1 MKSPL
6 YSKKQIS
13 KISDHMGRRHEFKE
27 IIKWLGK
34 DTFDQERRW
43 SSVSSKCPL
52 LPQPFCVSEEGTV
65 GNSYRL
71 WGFLEI
77 LSCFHCVKWLIE
89 SNFVADIWLHILCF
103 PSLRNFFMFCHT
115 WVCCDVTKR
124 ELGLT
129 TNTEV
134 LKRNVK
140 APESLDNDKVLW
152 FNTSQQLH
160 SMQLT
165 HTSLFLHLLGRRI
178 RKS

>member
-1 MKSPL
+1 MVRKGYLWPG
-6 YSKKQIS
+6 KKMI
-13 KISDHMGRRHEFKE
+13 
-27 IIKWLGK
+27 
-34 DTFDQERRW
+34 
-43 SSVSSKCPL
+43 SSVLQMSLTASTILC
-52 LPQPFCVSEEGTV
+52 F
-65 GNSYRL
+65 
-71 WGFLEI
+71 WGRDCGQQTLGFFRN

-103 PSLRNFFMFCHT
+103 PSLGNFFMFCHT

-152 FNTSQQLH
+152 FHTSQQLH
-160 SMQLT
+160 SMKLT
-165 HTSLFLHLLGRRI
+165 HTSSFLHLLGKRI
-178 RKS
+178 RKKVKLVGLDKNSWNIEKSEI